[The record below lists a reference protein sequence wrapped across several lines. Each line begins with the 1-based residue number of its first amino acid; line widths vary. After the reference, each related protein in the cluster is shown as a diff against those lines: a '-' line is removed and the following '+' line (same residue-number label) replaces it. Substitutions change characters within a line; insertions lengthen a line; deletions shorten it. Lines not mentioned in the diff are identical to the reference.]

1 MVEFIAS
8 PADVALLVFQ
18 YPQDPSKD
26 HTQGHVESPDCVL
39 FEYVVQPC
47 GKPLAKVSSQI
58 IDGTDRKEYY
68 STKKRF

>member
-1 MVEFIAS
+1 
-8 PADVALLVFQ
+8 
-18 YPQDPSKD
+18 SKD

-58 IDGTDRKEYY
+58 IDGTDRKE
-68 STKKRF
+68 